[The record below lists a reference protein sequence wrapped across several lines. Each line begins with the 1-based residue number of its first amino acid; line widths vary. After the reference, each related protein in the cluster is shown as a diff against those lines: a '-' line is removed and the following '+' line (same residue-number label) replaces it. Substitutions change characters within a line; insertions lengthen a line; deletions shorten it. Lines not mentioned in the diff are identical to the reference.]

1 MTNNLDETNL
11 NSITASVNR
20 RSLFSLRKNKP
31 SEVKFPTIG
40 GGNDEDYNKW
50 EKEMKVALK
59 SNCDRRDDQVR
70 KIREYLK
77 NHPLSLVPEN
87 LDNVDAAFSTPKSLY
102 GDPSHMMK
110 RKKDKLLSLG
120 QYPKPAWFQ
129 SSVSH

>member
-1 MTNNLDETNL
+1 
-11 NSITASVNR
+11 
-20 RSLFSLRKNKP
+20 
-31 SEVKFPTIG
+31 
-40 GGNDEDYNKW
+40 
-50 EKEMKVALK
+50 MKVALK

-110 RKKDKLLSLG
+110 RKKDKLLSR
-120 QYPKPAWFQ
+120 
-129 SSVSH
+129 SVSQASMVPKLSLALKCNLNG

>member
-1 MTNNLDETNL
+1 MRPVPILYEYIYEGGTPQ
-11 NSITASVNR
+11 VNQEGAICP
-20 RSLFSLRKNKP
+20 L
-31 SEVKFPTIG
+31 
-40 GGNDEDYNKW
+40 NDEDYNKW

-59 SNCDRRDDQVR
+59 SNCDRRDDQIR

>member
-1 MTNNLDETNL
+1 MG
-11 NSITASVNR
+11 
-20 RSLFSLRKNKP
+20 K
-31 SEVKFPTIG
+31 
-40 GGNDEDYNKW
+40 
-50 EKEMKVALK
+50 MKVALK

-77 NHPLSLVPEN
+77 NHPFSLVPEN

-102 GDPSHMMK
+102 GDPSLMMK
-110 RKKDKLLSLG
+110 HKKDKLLSLG

>member
-59 SNCDRRDDQVR
+59 SNCDRRDDQIR

-129 SSVSH
+129 SSVLH